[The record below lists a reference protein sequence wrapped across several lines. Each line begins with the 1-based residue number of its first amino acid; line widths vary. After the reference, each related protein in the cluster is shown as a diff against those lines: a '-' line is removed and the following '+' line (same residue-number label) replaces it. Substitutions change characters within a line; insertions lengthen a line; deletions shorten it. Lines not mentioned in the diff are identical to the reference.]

1 MTRPRVAHYGNP
13 GANTEEAALAIFGPS
28 ETVPC
33 ATFAAIFEAVAAGTA
48 EFSIKGKADI
58 LVSQAGR
65 AAFRRGPQHTS

>member
-33 ATFAAIFEAVAAGTA
+33 ATCAAIFEAVAAGTA